1 MAGKFPGIRRKDFL
15 NPAGASFVP
24 MSDPQTQAATM
35 VEAAC
40 GTLRMARAL
49 VEARRPVDLA
59 GLQDSIGR
67 LCAASLDLPP
77 EQGRAMRPQLAAV
90 LAELDALEHAMRP
103 PGTGAAS

>member
-1 MAGKFPGIRRKDFL
+1 
-15 NPAGASFVP
+15 

-35 VEAAC
+35 AEAAF
-40 GTLRMARAL
+40 GTLRLARAL

-77 EQGRAMRPQLAAV
+77 EQGRALRPQLAAV
-90 LAELDALEHAMRP
+90 LGELDALEQAMQRA
-103 PGTGAAS
+103 GKGGAA